1 MVVIPVPSLG
11 IEPLSS
17 GWSPVTSNAD
27 PFTLLAR
34 AAVEVPTASFPV
46 APPLYQ
52 TSTFWAD
59 DSETFVAMATEP
71 LHAAFYTRYGNPT
84 TRAFEDAL
92 AGLEGGEAALA
103 TASGMSAIVAAL
115 MALVA
120 HGEHVVAQEVI
131 YGGTKGL
138 LNTIAPRLGIE
149 VTFVDQTDTAAFER
163 ALRPN
168 TRLFLL
174 ESPCNPLMMITDL
187 EAVAR
192 IARAAGVRTLVDN
205 TIASPI
211 NQQPLAFGIDLV
223 MHSATKYIGG
233 HSDISAGVLI
243 GSRELVAAV
252 WEKAYLLGAT
262 LDPFAAWLGLRGLR
276 TLPMRVARH
285 NATALAVATHLLD
298 QPQVT
303 AVHYSGLE
311 SHPQY
316 QLARKQMAGFGGVLS
331 FEVAGGMDAAES
343 VVAHLEGAH
352 RSASF
357 GSFSTLVVHP
367 AAMWA
372 GMMSPEQVEQSGLPA
387 GLIRLAVGYED
398 PQDIIADLD
407 AALAAAQDS
416 QET

>member
-1 MVVIPVPSLG
+1 M
-11 IEPLSS
+11 
-17 GWSPVTSNAD
+17 TSNSD

-34 AAVEVPTASFPV
+34 AGVEVPTMSFPI

-59 DSETFVAMATEP
+59 DAETFVAMATEP
-71 LHAAFYTRYGNPT
+71 LHPGFYTRYGNPT
-84 TRAFEDAL
+84 TRALEDAV

-115 MALVA
+115 MTLVA
-120 HGEHVVAQEVI
+120 HGEHVVAQDAL
-131 YGGTKGL
+131 YGGTQGL
-138 LNTIAPRLGIE
+138 LKNIAPRLGIE

-163 ALRPN
+163 ALQPN

-192 IARAAGVRTLVDN
+192 IARSAGVRTLVDN

-211 NQQPLAFGIDLV
+211 NQKPLAFGVDLV
-223 MHSATKYIGG
+223 MHSATKYLGG

-243 GSRELVAAV
+243 GSRDLVATV

-298 QPQVT
+298 HPRVI
-303 AVHYSGLE
+303 AVHYAGLE
-311 SHPQY
+311 SHPQH
-316 QLARKQMAGFGGVLS
+316 QLACKQMTGFGGVLS

-343 VVAHLEGAH
+343 VVAHLKGAH

-387 GLIRLAVGYED
+387 GLVRLAVGYED
-398 PQDIIADLD
+398 PQHIIADLD
-407 AALAAAQDS
+407 AALAAAQGR
-416 QET
+416 QETRT